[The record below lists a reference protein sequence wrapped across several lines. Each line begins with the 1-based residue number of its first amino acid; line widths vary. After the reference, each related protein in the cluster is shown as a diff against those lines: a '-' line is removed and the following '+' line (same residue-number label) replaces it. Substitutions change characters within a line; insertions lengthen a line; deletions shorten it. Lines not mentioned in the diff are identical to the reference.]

1 MPATVDRVAQMTWR
15 TTDELLERVRQQ
27 AAAQDRSLNEWV
39 TLVLDAAT
47 DPDLAGSEAAR
58 VRERLAQAGLRAATA
73 GAPRRR
79 PSEARVRKA
88 RAAAGQGTPLS
99 DVVSSGRR

>member
-1 MPATVDRVAQMTWR
+1 MTWR
-15 TTDELLERVRQQ
+15 TTDELLARVRQQ
-27 AAAQDRSLNEWV
+27 AAAQGRSLNEWV

-47 DPDLAGSEAAR
+47 DPDLAGPEAAR
-58 VRERLAQAGLRAATA
+58 VRERLAQAGLLATT

-79 PSEARVRKA
+79 PSEARLRKA

-99 DVVSSGRR
+99 DVVRAGRR

>member
-1 MPATVDRVAQMTWR
+1 MAQMTWR
-15 TTDELLERVRQQ
+15 TSEELLERVRRQ

-47 DPDLAGSEAAR
+47 DPALAGSEAAR
-58 VRERLAQAGLRAATA
+58 VRERLAQAGLLAPV

-88 RAAAGQGTPLS
+88 RAAAGRGAQLS
-99 DVVSSGRR
+99 DVVRDSRR